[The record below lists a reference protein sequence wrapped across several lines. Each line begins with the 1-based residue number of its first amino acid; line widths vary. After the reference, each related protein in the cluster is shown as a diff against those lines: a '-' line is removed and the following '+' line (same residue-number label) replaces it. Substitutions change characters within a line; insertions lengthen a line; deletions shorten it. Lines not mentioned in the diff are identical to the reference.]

1 MNITVIIPTY
11 NEALNIPELVRRI
24 RAHTNGNTQILIV
37 DDSPNEDTREAA
49 LDNQCLVNWLP
60 GVKRGLSRAVIDG
73 IKIAQENLN
82 SDAVIIMDA
91 DLQHPPEA
99 IPLITE
105 ALKDNDFVIA
115 SRYIKNGGIE
125 DWGLKR
131 RLISKVANYLATPLS
146 FFKVKDAMSG
156 FAGFKLKGLPKL
168 STLKPQGY
176 KIVLELLARGKW
188 ERVKEVPYTFGVRG
202 KGESKLNRGHF
213 TAYLKQLKSLYL
225 HKFRGIKFVTVGG
238 SGILV
243 NLSLLYVFKEYVG
256 VSLLFAAVIAAIG
269 GISNNY
275 LWNYLWTF
283 KDMRIKERL
292 PINTKIAGW
301 MEYLLMAGT
310 TTSMQIGILLLLVNI
325 FGFWYIPTAF
335 VATLIVFIVN
345 YLVASR
351 WIWKKERDK

>member
-1 MNITVIIPTY
+1 MNLTVIIPTY
-11 NEALNIPELVRRI
+11 NESLNIPEIVRRI
-24 RAHTNGNTQILIV
+24 RAHTKDGTQILIV

-49 LDNQCLVNWLP
+49 LDNQCLINWLP

-131 RLISKVANYLATPLS
+131 RLISKVANYLAAPLS
-146 FFKVKDAMSG
+146 LFKVKDAMSG
-156 FAGFKLKGLPKL
+156 FAGFRLKGLPKL

-176 KIVLELLARGKW
+176 KIVLELLARGNR
-188 ERVKEVPYTFGVRG
+188 ESVKEVPYTFGVRG

-213 TAYLKQLKSLYL
+213 TAYLRQLKSLYL
-225 HKFRGIKFVTVGG
+225 HKFRGIKFTAIGA

-243 NLSLLYVFKEYVG
+243 NLTALYLLTELAGLPYLG
-256 VSLLFAAVIAAIG
+256 AAFGA
-269 GISNNY
+269 GIISITNNY
-275 LWNYLWTF
+275 TWNYLWTF
-283 KDMRIKERL
+283 NDMTVNKVIRNRYISGWFQYLSMAGVTTLCQIGLLTLLTE
-292 PINTKIAGW
+292 IAGLW
-301 MEYLLMAGT
+301 YMA
-310 TTSMQIGILLLLVNI
+310 SAFIG
-325 FGFWYIPTAF
+325 
-335 VATLIVFIVN
+335 TLIVFIVN
-345 YLVASR
+345 YFVASR
-351 WIWKKERDK
+351 FIWRKG